1 MPRLTLRQKLWI
13 PLAMAWLG
21 LLAITVFN
29 AYSARSLQMAERR
42 QDLSNLAE
50 AAHSL
55 IVDSM
60 KQVEQGKLTPA
71 QGRQQ
76 AIERVV
82 ALRFGSDGYVT
93 LTDAQSNIVA
103 HPINASLNGKNMSG
117 FRDAKGGALY
127 GDIARAGSS
136 AAGNGY
142 IQYWWPRPGAKEAS
156 LKLGYVLRYKP
167 FGWDII
173 VGAYMDDIEAAFIRS
188 LLESIGL
195 LVVLGVLISCIAALV
210 VRSIQ
215 RSVGGEPATAAR
227 IAGRIAAG
235 DLTTEVALRKG
246 DRDSVMAA
254 MAHMRDRLAD
264 TVGQIQVAAGSI
276 DAATRE
282 ISAGNT
288 DLSSRTEEQAASLE
302 ETASSME
309 ELTSTVRQN
318 ADNARLASDLAGQAS
333 AVAGRGGEAV
343 NQVVEK
349 MRGITAS
356 SRKIGDIIGVID
368 GIAFQTNILALN
380 AAVEAA
386 RAGEQGRGFAVVAGE
401 VRSLAQRS
409 ASAAREIKDLIG
421 VSVGQ
426 VESGSALVEQA
437 GSTIEEVVQA
447 VHRVTSIMSEI
458 AQASSEQT
466 RGLEEVNRAVSQ
478 MDDVTQQNAALV
490 EEAAAAAASLEDQAR
505 HLQRAVAIFRL
516 AQVQAHSA
524 APGAPVRLG
533 WEPAAA

>member
-21 LLAITVFN
+21 LLAVTVFN
-29 AYSARSLQMAERR
+29 AYQARSLQMGERR

-55 IVDSM
+55 IVESM
-60 KQVEQGKLTPA
+60 KQVEQGKLTQA

-76 AIERVV
+76 AIERV
-82 ALRFGSDGYVT
+82 ASLRYGSDGYVT
-93 LTDAQSNIVA
+93 LTDAQSNIVV
-103 HPINASLNGKNMSG
+103 HPINASLNGKNMSS

-136 AAGNGY
+136 TAGNGY
-142 IQYWWPRPGAKEAS
+142 IEYWWPRPGAKEAS
-156 LKLGYVLRYKP
+156 PKLGYVQRYKP
-167 FGWDII
+167 FEWDII
-173 VGAYMDDIEAAFIRS
+173 VGTYMDDIEATFQRS

-195 LVVLGVLISCIAALV
+195 LVVLGVAISFIGALV
-210 VRSIQ
+210 VRSIH
-215 RSVGGEPATAAR
+215 RSVGGEPDTAAQ

-235 DLTTEVALRKG
+235 DLTTQVTLREG
-246 DRDSVMAA
+246 DRESVMAA
-254 MAHMRDRLAD
+254 IAHMRDRLAD
-264 TVGQIQVAAGSI
+264 TVGQIQSAAGSI
-276 DAATRE
+276 DSAARE

-288 DLSSRTEEQAASLE
+288 DLSSRTEQQAASLE

-318 ADNARLASDLAGQAS
+318 ADNARQASELASQASTVAGQ
-333 AVAGRGGEAV
+333 GGEVV

-421 VSVGQ
+421 ESVGQ

-437 GSTIEEVVQA
+437 GATIEEVVQA
-447 VHRVTSIMSEI
+447 VHRVTGIMSEI

-478 MDDVTQQNAALV
+478 MDHVTQQNAALV
-490 EEAAAAAASLEDQAR
+490 EQAAAAAASLEDQAQ

-516 AQVQAHSA
+516 GHVLAVSAVPAGRAQ
-524 APGAPVRLG
+524 LG
-533 WEPAAA
+533 WDPQAA

>member
-13 PLAMAWLG
+13 PLAMAWIG
-21 LLAITVFN
+21 LLAVTVFN
-29 AYSARSLQMAERR
+29 AFQARSLQLAERR

-60 KQVEQGKLTPA
+60 KLGEQGKLTPEQA
-71 QGRQQ
+71 RKQ
-76 AIERVV
+76 AIERVG
-82 ALRFGSDGYVT
+82 ALRYGSDGYVT
-93 LTDAQSNIVA
+93 LTDAQSNIVM
-103 HPINASLNGKNMSG
+103 HPINASLNGKNMSS
-117 FRDAKGGALY
+117 FRDAKGGDLY
-127 GDIARAGSS
+127 GEIARAGASS
-136 AAGNGY
+136 SGNGY
-142 IQYWWPRPGAKEAS
+142 LEYWWPRPGAKEAS
-156 LKLGYVLRYKP
+156 PKLGYVMRYKP
-167 FGWDII
+167 ASWDII
-173 VGAYMDDIEAAFIRS
+173 VGTYMDDIQEAFMSA
-188 LLESIGL
+188 LMKSIGL
-195 LVVLGVLISCIAALV
+195 LAGLGLLMSWVAALV

-215 RSVGGEPATAAR
+215 RSVGGEPDVAAQV
-227 IAGRIAAG
+227 AGRIAAG
-235 DLTTEVALRKG
+235 DLSTRVTLRPG
-246 DRDSVMAA
+246 DDQSVMAA
-254 MAHMRDRLAD
+254 IAHMRDRLAE
-264 TVGQIQVAAGSI
+264 TVGKIQIAAGSI
-276 DAATRE
+276 DAAARE

-302 ETASSME
+302 QTASSME

-318 ADNARLASDLAGQAS
+318 ADNAREASELASQAS
-333 AVAGRGGEAV
+333 NVAALGG
-343 NQVVEK
+343 QVVNLVVDK

-421 VSVGQ
+421 ESVGQ
-426 VESGSALVEQA
+426 VETGSALVEQA
-437 GSTIEEVVQA
+437 GATIEEVVQA
-447 VHRVTSIMSEI
+447 VHRVTTIMGEI
-458 AQASSEQT
+458 ATASSEQT

-490 EEAAAAAASLEDQAR
+490 EEAAAAAGSLEDQAQQ
-505 HLQRAVAIFRL
+505 LQRAVAIFRL
-516 AQVQAHSA
+516 EQ
-524 APGAPVRLG
+524 APVATALPAHAARLS
-533 WEPAAA
+533 WEPQGA